1 MSDSGHPT
9 AHRSRPWRRSPFT
22 LVSWRWGI
30 SGRTWE
36 GQKGSQG
43 GPGAP
48 VEAVGCVLCI
58 CLPQLVAPVTGLK
71 CASDQHAEFHMAPC
85 PQSHAICGWHGV
97 PLSRPSAPPLS
108 DSCFPFFHPE
118 LLFHF
123 LVGLANGT
131 CCSQSSGP
139 RHGSTPTWL
148 HGPLL
153 SVVPA
158 WWALDPA
165 SLSKEPPR
173 HSETMPSLLCP
184 SDPRTPSLP
193 NLHPDSA
200 NGGCSTDQNGWGG
213 TWEERV
219 GAQRPVPPH
228 LLLQSHPQPLG
239 RQKLMSE
246 PMDLVLAQPL
256 GAMTAMCY
264 MCPILQLG

>member
-97 PLSRPSAPPLS
+97 PLSRPSAPPSLTLAFHS
-108 DSCFPFFHPE
+108 STQSSFFIFWLAWPMAHAVPRALGPGTAPPPHGCMAPCS
-118 LLFHF
+118 LLF
-123 LVGLANGT
+123 
-131 CCSQSSGP
+131 
-139 RHGSTPTWL
+139 
-148 HGPLL
+148 LL
-153 SVVPA
+153 GE
-158 WWALDPA
+158 L
-165 SLSKEPPR
+165 
-173 HSETMPSLLCP
+173 
-184 SDPRTPSLP
+184 
-193 NLHPDSA
+193 
-200 NGGCSTDQNGWGG
+200 
-213 TWEERV
+213 
-219 GAQRPVPPH
+219 
-228 LLLQSHPQPLG
+228 
-239 RQKLMSE
+239 
-246 PMDLVLAQPL
+246 
-256 GAMTAMCY
+256 
-264 MCPILQLG
+264 